1 MNKLLRWLPAILLM
15 TVVFLLSSIPS
26 EEMPD
31 IGSWDSLVKKGGH
44 MLGYGMLALAFW
56 YALGWEPKHAWTA
69 LFVTVLYGLS
79 DEFHQSFVPGRNP
92 SLWDALGFD
101 AGGAILLVIIAYL
114 VKRRG
119 LPSCVNNNIR
129 DT

>member
-1 MNKLLRWLPAILLM
+1 MSKFLRWLPAILLM
-15 TVVFLLSSIPS
+15 MVVFLLSSIPS

-44 MLGYGMLALAFW
+44 MLGYGMLALSLW

-101 AGGAILLVIIAYL
+101 AGGAVLLLVIMYWGRKKFLRWATN
-114 VKRRG
+114 KEE
-119 LPSCVNNNIR
+119 
-129 DT
+129 